1 MYTAIATK
9 RKYLFYVALNKKM
22 MPSSETLVEFE
33 KQNVE
38 RFMDNMQHKHQQC
51 SPHQPKMLLM

>member
-1 MYTAIATK
+1 
-9 RKYLFYVALNKKM
+9 
-22 MPSSETLVEFE
+22 MPSSDTLVEFE

-38 RFMDNMQHKHQQC
+38 RFMDNMQHKDQQC

>member
-1 MYTAIATK
+1 
-9 RKYLFYVALNKKM
+9 
-22 MPSSETLVEFE
+22 MPSSDTLVEFE

-51 SPHQPKMLLM
+51 SPHQPQMLLM